1 MTTNTPLDWEK
12 IILGFKRT
20 TRQFLEDIVENISE
34 SFIVTDLQGKLVF
47 FNKGSEKLFL
57 YSPEEV
63 IGRHIAMLGAI
74 QPNVLAEIRNGNT
87 FRGEISLLKK
97 SGERFPSF
105 VICIPLRD
113 EDGRTMG
120 MIGAARDLTKEK
132 EKEEAEREI
141 SRLKEFSENL
151 IASLNDGIQIIDGR
165 GYITYINKRF
175 EEIVGYG
182 REEIIGKYYGSFI
195 AKEAFERFAKEMNA
209 GDNGERKEKKVF
221 ESTFV
226 TKDNRKIPVL
236 VSSSSL
242 YEGKNSK
249 GTINVVTDITEINI
263 LKEEL
268 FQSEKMTLLGKL
280 AGEIAHEI
288 NNPLGGLIIAIQMLV
303 EDIGKKGRIQK
314 KTLLKE
320 LREMENDASRCRRFI
335 GKVLNFA
342 KMIPEEKTMLNIH
355 NMIEDALLLVQRQAR
370 LENIQIKK
378 YFSDKDIYITGNT
391 NNLQQVI
398 INIVN
403 NAREAILPDRG
414 EITLKTYVKEGDRK
428 KWAYIEINDTGKGIP
443 RNIMDRIFDSFFTTK
458 PNGTGLGLS
467 VSKRIIEEHG
477 GKLIAR
483 NLPGGASLT
492 ISLPCG

>member
-1 MTTNTPLDWEK
+1 MALDWEK

-34 SFIVTDLQGKLVF
+34 SFIVTDLQGKIVF

-57 YSPEEV
+57 YRPEEV
-63 IGRHIAMLGAI
+63 ISRHIAMLGAI
-74 QPNVLAEIRNGNT
+74 QPNVLEEIRNGNT
-87 FRGEISLLKK
+87 FRGEISLLRR
-97 SGERFPSF
+97 SGERFPSS

-141 SRLKEFSENL
+141 SKLKEFNENL
-151 IASLNDGIQIIDGR
+151 IASLNDGIQIIDEL
-165 GYITYINKRF
+165 GYTTYINRRF
-175 EEIVGYG
+175 EEIMGYG
-182 REEIIGKYYGSFI
+182 REEIIGKHYGVFI
-195 AKEAFERFAKEMNA
+195 AKEAFERFAKGMSID
-209 GDNGERKEKKVF
+209 DNEERKGKKVF
-221 ESTFV
+221 ETTFV

-249 GTINVVTDITEINI
+249 GTINVITDVTEINI

-288 NNPLGGLIIAIQMLV
+288 NNPLGGLIIATQMLI
-303 EDIGKKGRIQK
+303 EDIEKKGRIQK

-320 LREMENDASRCRRFI
+320 LKEMENDASRCRRFI

-342 KMIPEEKTMLNIH
+342 KMIPEEKTMVNIH
-355 NMIEDALLLVQRQAR
+355 NMIEDALLLVQRQAK
-370 LENIQIKK
+370 LENIHIKK
-378 YFSDKDIYITGNT
+378 YFSDKDIYIIGNS

-403 NAREAILPDRG
+403 NAREAILPDPG
-414 EITLKTYVKEGDRK
+414 EITLKTYVKAGDRK
-428 KWAYIEINDTGKGIP
+428 KWAYIEINDTGKGVP
-443 RNIMDRIFDSFFTTK
+443 RNLMDRIFDSFFTTK

-467 VSKRIIEEHG
+467 VSKRIIEGHG
-477 GKLIAR
+477 GKLLVR
-483 NLPGGASLT
+483 NQPGGASLA
-492 ISLPCG
+492 ISLPCE

>member
-1 MTTNTPLDWEK
+1 MALDWEK

-34 SFIVTDLQGKLVF
+34 SFIVTDLQGKIVF

-57 YSPEEV
+57 YKPEEV
-63 IGRHIAMLGAI
+63 ISKHVAMLGVI
-74 QPNVLAEIRNGNT
+74 QPNVLAEIRNGDT
-87 FRGEISLLKK
+87 FRGELSLMRKT
-97 SGERFPSF
+97 GERFPSYI
-105 VICIPLRD
+105 ICIPLRD
-113 EDGRTMG
+113 ENGRTMG

-141 SRLKEFSENL
+141 SQLKEFNENI
-151 IASLNDGIQIIDGR
+151 IASLNDGIQIIDELGC
-165 GYITYINKRF
+165 ITYINRRF
-175 EEIVGYG
+175 EEITGYG
-182 REEIIGKYYGSFI
+182 REEMIGKHYGVFI
-195 AKEAFERFAKEMNA
+195 AKEACERFANEMNV
-209 GDNGERKEKKVF
+209 GDNEERKVKKVF
-221 ESTFV
+221 ETTFV

-249 GTINVVTDITEINI
+249 GTINVITDVTEINI
-263 LKEEL
+263 LKKEL

-288 NNPLGGLIIAIQMLV
+288 NNPLGGLIMATQMLI
-303 EDIGKKGRIQK
+303 EDIERKGRIQK

-320 LREMENDASRCRRFI
+320 LTGMENDASRCRRFI

-342 KMIPEEKTMLNIH
+342 KMIPEEKTMVNIH
-355 NMIEDALLLVQRQAR
+355 NMIEDALLLVQRQAK
-370 LENIQIKK
+370 LENIDIKK
-378 YFSDKDIYITGNT
+378 YFSDKDIYVIGNS

-414 EITLKTYVKEGDRK
+414 EITVKTYVKGGDRK
-428 KWAYIEINDTGKGIP
+428 KWAYIEISDTGKGIP
-443 RNIMDRIFDSFFTTK
+443 RNLMDRIFDSFFTTK
-458 PNGTGLGLS
+458 PNGTGLGLP

-477 GKLIAR
+477 GKLLVR
-483 NLPGGASLT
+483 NQPGGASFA
-492 ISLPCG
+492 INLPCE